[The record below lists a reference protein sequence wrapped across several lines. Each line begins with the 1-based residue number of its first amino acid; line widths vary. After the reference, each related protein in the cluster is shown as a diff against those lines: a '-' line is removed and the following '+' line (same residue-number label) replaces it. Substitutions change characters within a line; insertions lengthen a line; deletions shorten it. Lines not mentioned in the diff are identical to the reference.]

1 MQFRHLPFMARLGL
15 TMLMLVLV
23 GGLAASATH
32 LIWHHEN
39 RDDQKGVSYD
49 DIAGAYHGV
58 TADAPLMRAMKA
70 NHPPELPEQA
80 RKVLTDWLMSGRI
93 SEDFDNIDLGDN
105 APDAIIAT
113 NCLSCHNRNSAD
125 TEARKIPLEFFDDVR
140 RLAFAKNIKPTDIK
154 ILAASTHTHALALGT
169 LSLVLG
175 VFMLGSRFS
184 KGLGSLLIG
193 VSGLSLLVDLGAWW
207 LARDNEIW
215 VKAILVAG
223 PAYAIS
229 TGLMC
234 LLSILDLWLPA
245 KKQSE

>member
-1 MQFRHLPFMARLGL
+1 
-15 TMLMLVLV
+15 
-23 GGLAASATH
+23 
-32 LIWHHEN
+32 
-39 RDDQKGVSYD
+39 
-49 DIAGAYHGV
+49 
-58 TADAPLMRAMKA
+58 
-70 NHPPELPEQA
+70 
-80 RKVLTDWLMSGRI
+80 
-93 SEDFDNIDLGDN
+93 
-105 APDAIIAT
+105 
-113 NCLSCHNRNSAD
+113 
-125 TEARKIPLEFFDDVR
+125 
-140 RLAFAKNIKPTDIK
+140 
-154 ILAASTHTHALALGT
+154 
-169 LSLVLG
+169 
-175 VFMLGSRFS
+175 MLGSRFS